1 VHSPACRLLSIK
13 RGWSQA
19 DCRGEAAG
27 VLYFASTPPCIRPA
41 GYPSRTLAG
50 PEQGHKRFVG
60 IISPGDVA
68 VIQDSHY
75 ADTAAVERA
84 SAALTVLLNTG
95 RAVADLGCVEQTLL
109 IPLAARALAR
119 RFFPNQGFA
128 DPAAEAIAARLACDL
143 TSFEADRDMLW
154 GLIERSLILDQL
166 LRDFLNHHPDAHV
179 LSLGSGL
186 STQFERLDNGQLHWV
201 DVDLPEVAEL
211 RRTLFPPHPRRRL
224 VPASV
229 IEAGWTSRL
238 GDLRGPTFVVAEG
251 LLMYL
256 EPAQVLDLARDL
268 ADVQR
273 AAPAEF
279 AYDYYCAQ
287 MVGQAWL
294 NTSLRRLGAE
304 FKWGLACPEE
314 LSLGEPRWDV
324 IGTYPVMERLGWPYD
339 ILWSSFRFITGV
351 RPYGIAHLRLL
362 DDASGTCESNP

>member
-1 VHSPACRLLSIK
+1 M
-13 RGWSQA
+13 
-19 DCRGEAAG
+19 
-27 VLYFASTPPCIRPA
+27 
-41 GYPSRTLAG
+41 
-50 PEQGHKRFVG
+50 GHRRFVG
-60 IISPGDVA
+60 IISLGDVA

-95 RAVADLGCVEQTLL
+95 RAIADLGCVEQTLL

-119 RFFPNQGFA
+119 RLFPNQGFA

-143 TSFEADRDMLW
+143 TPFEADRDMLW
-154 GLIERSLILDQL
+154 GLIERSLVLDRL
-166 LRDFLNHHPDAHV
+166 LHDFLNRHPDAQV

-186 STQFERLDNGQLHWV
+186 STQFERVDNGQLHWV

-224 VPASV
+224 VHASV

-238 GDLRGPTFVVAEG
+238 SDLRGPTFVVAEG

-256 EPAQVLDLARDL
+256 EPAQVPELARDL
-268 ADVQR
+268 AELQR
-273 AAPAEF
+273 GGPAEF

-287 MVGQAWL
+287 MVGQAWR

-314 LSLGEPRWDV
+314 LSLGEPRWGV

-339 ILWSSFRFITGV
+339 ILWSSFHFITGV
-351 RPYGIAHLRLL
+351 RPYGVAHLRLL
-362 DDASGTCESNP
+362 DAASGTGGSNA

>member
-1 VHSPACRLLSIK
+1 M
-13 RGWSQA
+13 
-19 DCRGEAAG
+19 
-27 VLYFASTPPCIRPA
+27 PPCIWPA
-41 GYPSRTLAG
+41 RYPSRTLAS
-50 PEQGHKRFVG
+50 PEQGHKRFAG
-60 IISPGDVA
+60 IISLGDVA

-95 RAVADLGCVEQTLL
+95 RAIADLGSIEQTLL

-119 RFFPNQGFA
+119 RLFPNQGFA

-143 TSFEADRDMLW
+143 TSFEADRDMLR

-166 LRDFLNHHPDAHV
+166 LRAFLNHHPEAQV

-211 RRTLFPPHPRRRL
+211 RRALFPPHPRRRL

-238 GDLRGPTFVVAEG
+238 SDLRGPTFVVAEG

-256 EPAQVLDLARDL
+256 EPAQVLQVALDL

-273 AAPAEF
+273 GAPVEF

-294 NTSLRRLGAE
+294 NASLRRLGAE
-304 FKWGLACPEE
+304 FRWGLACPEE
-314 LSLGEPRWDV
+314 LSLGEPRWCV
-324 IGTYPVMERLGWPYD
+324 IDTYPVMERLGWPYD
-339 ILWSSFRFITGV
+339 ILWSSFYFITGV

-362 DDASGTCESNP
+362 DDASGTCESNA

>member
-1 VHSPACRLLSIK
+1 
-13 RGWSQA
+13 
-19 DCRGEAAG
+19 
-27 VLYFASTPPCIRPA
+27 
-41 GYPSRTLAG
+41 
-50 PEQGHKRFVG
+50 
-60 IISPGDVA
+60 

-75 ADTAAVERA
+75 ADTAAIERA

-95 RAVADLGCVEQTLL
+95 HALADLGCIEQTLL

-119 RFFPNQGFA
+119 RLFPDQGFA

-166 LRDFLNHHPDAHV
+166 LRDFLHHHPDAQV

-186 STQFERLDNGQLHWV
+186 STQFERLDNGRLHWV
-201 DVDLPEVAEL
+201 DVDLPQVVEL
-211 RRTLFPPHPRRRL
+211 RRTLFPPHPRRFL
-224 VPASV
+224 VSASV
-229 IEAGWTSRL
+229 TEAGWISLL
-238 GDLRGPTFVVAEG
+238 GDLHGPTFVVAEG

-256 EPAQVLDLARDL
+256 APAQVLELARDL

-273 AAPAEF
+273 GAPAEF

-294 NTSLRRLGAE
+294 NASLRRLGAE

-314 LSLGEPRWDV
+314 LSLGEPRWGV
-324 IGTYPVMERLGWPYD
+324 VGTYPVMERLGWPYD
-339 ILWSSFRFITGV
+339 ILWSSFHFITGV
-351 RPYGIAHLRLL
+351 RPYGVAHLQLL
-362 DDASGTCESNP
+362 DDASGT